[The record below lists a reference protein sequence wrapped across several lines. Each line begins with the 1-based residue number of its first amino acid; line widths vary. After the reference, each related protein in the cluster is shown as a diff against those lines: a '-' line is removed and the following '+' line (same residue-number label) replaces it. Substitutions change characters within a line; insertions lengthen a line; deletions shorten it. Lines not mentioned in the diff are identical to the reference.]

1 MRAADKVSFVYTMD
15 RAYCD
20 ALRAARAKSVVY
32 SCQIVFDLYS
42 AVRTSLFAL
51 HTADTTVRADL
62 SGESALVVIGA
73 LNDHSRGIVYKLD
86 NIIGTFT
93 GAYSTANAFSRIN
106 MRYTVEET
114 DSILGTYPY
123 TVAVSKTSK
132 GTSLVAAI

>member
-1 MRAADKVSFVYTMD
+1 MCSADEATLVDTVYGTNLNTSAA
-15 RAYCD
+15 AC
-20 ALRAARAKSVVY
+20 AKRVVDGRK
-32 SCQIVFDLYS
+32 IVLDGDS
-42 AVRTSLFAL
+42 AVGTGLLTL
-51 HTADTTVRADL
+51 HTADTAVRAVL
-62 SGESALVVIGA
+62 AHVCALVVIGA

-86 NIIGTFT
+86 NIIGTFAGT
-93 GAYSTANAFSRIN
+93 YSTSNAFSWIN

>member
-42 AVRTSLFAL
+42 AVRTGLFAL

-86 NIIGTFT
+86 NIIGTFAGT
-93 GAYSTANAFSRIN
+93 YSTSNAFSWIN

>member
-106 MRYTVEET
+106 MRYTVEEA
-114 DSILGTYPY
+114 DSILRTYPY